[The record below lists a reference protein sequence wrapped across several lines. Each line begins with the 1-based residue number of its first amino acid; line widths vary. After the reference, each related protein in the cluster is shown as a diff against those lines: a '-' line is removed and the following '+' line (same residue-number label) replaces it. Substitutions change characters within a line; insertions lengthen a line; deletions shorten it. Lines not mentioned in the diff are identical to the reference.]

1 MPRPGDNGTE
11 ISIDFSDDPTSKH
24 QTSAQKA
31 QLARARETALY
42 NRRSKLKTKLELRL
56 SELRAQLGDL
66 GSDQLQRVVTKLVET
81 EDHHRSKLADLTEKI
96 NKRLQSIH
104 EELHALRKGNP
115 HREGHDESKS
125 RASGR
130 GGSVATLSQR

>member
-31 QLARARETALY
+31 QLAKARETALY
-42 NRRSKLKTKLELRL
+42 NRRTKLKAKLEEKLSDLRNK
-56 SELRAQLGDL
+56 LGDL
-66 GSDQLQRVVTKLVET
+66 RNDQLERVVKHLCEI
-81 EDHHRSKLADLTEKI
+81 EDHHRSKLAASNETM

-104 EELHALRKGNP
+104 EELRTLRKGSETRSHN
-115 HREGHDESKS
+115 
-125 RASGR
+125 SGR
-130 GGSVATLSQR
+130 ESVAALSEISSIRH